1 MLNFDKFKQKTIKCA
16 GLGEVLFDVFESGPK
31 IGGAPANFA
40 YHCKQNGLDAITIS
54 SVGKDELGFKARNL
68 LANRFLPA
76 LLIESNKATGCV
88 HIKVDCN
95 GVPSYNFDENTAFDN
110 IHFTDDLNE
119 IAHKLDM
126 VCFGS
131 LAQRNNVSHQT
142 IMKVLDT
149 LSQDAI
155 KVFDVNLRANFYSKE
170 VILSSLQR
178 TNIFK
183 CNEDELPI
191 LCNLLGVKGNT
202 CKDFYAY
209 LKTQGIDCFIFT
221 QGSVQSTVFLN
232 DEISSLP
239 TPKVKVVDTVGAGD
253 AFTATIVSKLMQGES
268 LTSAHQKAVKYAAYV
283 CTQSGAMPD
292 IPSSYL

>member
-1 MLNFDKFKQKTIKCA
+1 MLSFEIFKGKKLHCA
-16 GLGEVLFDVFESGPK
+16 GLGEVLFDVFDSGAK
-31 IGGAPANFA
+31 LGGAPANFA
-40 YHCKQNGLDAITIS
+40 YHCKQHGIDAMIIS
-54 SVGKDELGFKARNL
+54 SVGKDEHGFRARDI
-68 LANRFLPA
+68 LASHFLPA
-76 LLIESNKATGCV
+76 LLLENDKPTGSV
-88 HIKVDCN
+88 KVCLDDK
-95 GVPSYNFDENTAFDN
+95 GVPTYTFLEDTAYDN
-110 IHFTDDLNE
+110 LTFTQELKAVASKFE
-119 IAHKLDM
+119 LI
-126 VCFGS
+126 CFGS

-202 CKDFYAY
+202 SKEFYTY
-209 LKTQGIDCFIFT
+209 LQSLGIDCFIFT
-221 QGSVQSTVFLN
+221 EGSVQSTVYLN
-232 DEISSLP
+232 DEVSTLP

-253 AFTATIVSKLMQGES
+253 SFTATIVSKLMQGES